1 MSSPEHEL
9 LIRGLTAADL
19 DRVTE
24 IGKTLSQAPHWPRWV
39 YEAVL
44 APSSPRRL
52 ALVAEVAATGTI
64 AGFAVAGILAPEA
77 ELESIAVT
85 VEAQRQGVGRRLFSA
100 LAGELRLAGVRDVV
114 LEVRASNGAA
124 LGFYGS
130 LGFGETGRRTRY
142 YADPIEDAV
151 LMGLRLR

>member
-1 MSSPEHEL
+1 M
-9 LIRGLTAADL
+9 
-19 DRVTE
+19 
-24 IGKTLSQAPHWPRWV
+24 
-39 YEAVL
+39 
-44 APSSPRRL
+44 
-52 ALVAEVAATGTI
+52 
-64 AGFAVAGILAPEA
+64 
-77 ELESIAVT
+77 
-85 VEAQRQGVGRRLFSA
+85 GRRLFSA

>member
-1 MSSPEHEL
+1 VNFAEHEL
-9 LIRGLTAADL
+9 LIRGLTVADL

-24 IGKTLSQAPHWPRWV
+24 IGQRISQAPHWPRWV
-39 YEAVL
+39 YESVL
-44 APSSPRRL
+44 DTSSPRRL
-52 ALVAEVAATGTI
+52 ALVAEVPQTGMI

-85 VEAQRQGVGRRLFSA
+85 AEAWRQGVGRRLFSG
-100 LAGELRLAGVRDVV
+100 LAGKLRLAGVREIV

-124 LGFYGS
+124 LGFYRS